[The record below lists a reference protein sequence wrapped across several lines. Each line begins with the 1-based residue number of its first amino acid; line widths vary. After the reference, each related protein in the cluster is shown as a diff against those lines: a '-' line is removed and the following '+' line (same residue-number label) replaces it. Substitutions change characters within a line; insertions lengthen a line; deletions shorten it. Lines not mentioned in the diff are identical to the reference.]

1 MFVAVQRDNLPP
13 PRVTTSM
20 KIGRGRATGTR
31 LRKKAKTTTDRLHVA
46 ECCGTTRGRGRGGER
61 AGRTRGREGRR
72 GHGNY
77 EDAEVPEQPHGT
89 ARGFEFLFFGNRT

>member
-1 MFVAVQRDNLPP
+1 MKRDNLPP
-13 PRVTTSM
+13 PRVTTAM
-20 KIGRGRATGTR
+20 DIRRGRATGTR
-31 LRKKAKTTTDRLHVA
+31 SRKKSKNYNRQAA
-46 ECCGTTRGRGRGGER
+46 CCSSGTTRKRGRGGGR
-61 AGRTRGREGRR
+61 AGRTRGRGGRR